1 MALGALGVAAAYAD
15 AGRGQRRRPGRRRR
29 AGCGWPL
36 FFLVLLTAGE
46 LFILPVGLGLFARL
60 APDRIGATTI
70 AAWFFAAFGGN
81 LLAGALGTLWSRIGH
96 ATFFAA
102 MASLATLAALLLWLL
117 DRPVRRLEPGNAG
130 LTGQGVPGLALRV
143 D

>member
-1 MALGALGVAAAYAD
+1 MTTVARATSD
-15 AGRGQRRRPGRRRR
+15 GR
-29 AGCGWPL
+29 
-36 FFLVLLTAGE
+36 
-46 LFILPVGLGLFARL
+46 
-60 APDRIGATTI
+60 ATTI

-81 LLAGALGTLWSRIGH
+81 LLAGALGTWWSRIGH

-117 DRPVRRLEPGNAG
+117 DRPVRRLESGNAG
-130 LTGQGVPGLALRV
+130 TAGQGMPGLALRV